1 MAPLPAE
8 EIINFLKNNIQ
19 PLNDSVYGDGYRA
32 AVTLTDG
39 LRLPCVLFRNP
50 SKIIDLAIRR
60 FNEERSGK
68 SIFSKSSGLGYKEI
82 VKTFVAGGNCI
93 NYYDVAQVD
102 KSEFAFPKNTL
113 KQIHGETKMAWT
125 GFVAK
130 MKDGKLFAF
139 GTSFLFEFFSMPQG
153 YSTEDIVEVIN
164 HSYIDKQGN
173 LKSYHAPEVY
183 EEFDRSLVYRERPFF
198 ECYIDNL

>member
-8 EIINFLKNNIQ
+8 EIIKFLKNNIQ
-19 PLNDSVYGDGYRA
+19 PLNDSVYGDGYRV

-50 SKIIDLAIRR
+50 SKIVDLAIRR

-93 NYYDVAQVD
+93 NYYDVAEVD

-164 HSYIDKQGN
+164 HSYIDRQGN